1 MLVGRPGRFSA
12 GFDLA
17 TMTASAESM
26 RGLVAAGGRFV
37 ARLLAEPLP
46 VVAVCTGHALAAGAL
61 VLLAADHRIGVAG
74 EFKIGLNEVAIGM
87 ALPVWAVELARYR
100 MPPSEVDRIVLGEI
114 GDPDEACA
122 SRLPRPGCGSRGPA
136 RRGESTAVRL
146 AGLRTGAVAGTKSRR
161 GRGWR
166 GGCSRGWR
174 RTWPVCR
181 CRRWGARPGPT
192 AGRGGAGRVGR
203 GGHAVAGRGVL
214 GGAGGD
220 RAGGPGRGVS
230 RRETVSRCT
239 LAPWRARF
247 YTEKPKEG
255 RESDRPG

>member
-1 MLVGRPGRFSA
+1 MSVTYEQRDGVAVVTFDDGKANVYSHEALGALGDALDRASADPDAHAVMLVGRPGRFSA

-61 VLLAADHRIGVAG
+61 VLLAADYRIGVAG

-114 GDPDEACA
+114 GDPDAACA
-122 SRLPRPGCGSRGPA
+122 SGFLDRVVAPEDLLA
-136 RRGESTAVRL
+136 EATSTAVRL
-146 AGLRTGAVAGTKSRR
+146 AGLRTGAVAGTKSR
-161 GRGWR
+161 
-166 GGCSRGWR
+166 
-174 RTWPVCR
+174 
-181 CRRWGARPGPT
+181 
-192 AGRGGAGRVGR
+192 
-203 GGHAVAGRGVL
+203 L
-214 GGAGGD
+214 
-220 RAGGPGRGVS
+220 RAGVA
-230 RRETVSRCT
+230 RRMLEGMEED
-239 LAPWRARF
+239 LAGLSVP
-247 YTEKPKEG
+247 EVG
-255 RESDRPG
+255 G